1 MADEQEI
8 SIKIK
13 PDGTVDI
20 DLIGYKG
27 NACEADLKKITKAL
41 GMVAKSKKKADYY
54 DENKVRIN
62 AD

>member
-1 MADEQEI
+1 MAEQEI

-27 NACEADLKKITKAL
+27 NACEEDMKKITKAL
-41 GMVAKSKKKADYY
+41 GLVQKSKKKADYY

-62 AD
+62 AE

>member
-1 MADEQEI
+1 MAEQEI

-27 NACEADLKKITKAL
+27 DRTWRRF
-41 GMVAKSKKKADYY
+41 
-54 DENKVRIN
+54 RIYRG
-62 AD
+62 D